1 MYGVTEANTVFLY
14 GFRTQFGGGKS
25 TGFGLIYDSTE
36 AAKKLVPKYL
46 HVRVRGADGETE
58 QSGGGSGCSAAVLKL
73 LFSPGWIREA
83 RHKVSQADQGAQEP
97 QHEGSRSQEGA
108 STGPRD

>member
-46 HVRVRGADGETE
+46 HVRVRGAAGETE
-58 QSGGGSGCSAAVLKL
+58 QGGGGSGCSAA
-73 LFSPGWIREA
+73 
-83 RHKVSQADQGAQEP
+83 QC
-97 QHEGSRSQEGA
+97 
-108 STGPRD
+108 